1 MNIGILGAGH
11 IAGKMAGTI
20 GKMDPAHYCCYAVAS
35 RSLEKARAF
44 ARTFGVM
51 RAYGS
56 YEEMLADPAV
66 DLVYIATPH
75 SHHAAHAE
83 LCIAHGKPVLCEKA
97 FTATAPQAERVLALA
112 REKRVFVAE
121 AIWTRYMPSRQIIR
135 QIVDSGVLGRVRS
148 IQADI
153 GYPLG
158 AVERLNR
165 PELAGGALLDVGIY
179 PINFALMAFGDA
191 FEHVHAHAV
200 MSPAGVDLVDSI
212 TLTWP
217 DGRLASLHATMLT
230 PTGRMGYIY
239 GEEGYLAV
247 TNINNPERIIR
258 YDRDHRPVEEY
269 PIPQQI
275 SGYEYEVEACRTAL
289 AEGALACPQM
299 THAQTLAVM
308 ALMDTIR
315 AQWGMQYPFESD
327 GASHR
332 TL

>member
-11 IAGKMAGTI
+11 IAGKMADTI
-20 GKMDPAHYCCYAVAS
+20 RGMDGRYCCYGVAS
-35 RSLEKARAF
+35 RSLDKAQAF
-44 ARTFGVM
+44 ADRFSVA

-56 YEEMLADPAV
+56 YEDMLADPAV

-83 LCIAHGKPVLCEKA
+83 LCIMHGKPVLCEKS
-97 FTATAPQAERVLALA
+97 FTATASQAEHVLALA
-112 REKRVFVAE
+112 RERRVFIAE
-121 AIWTRYMPSRQIIR
+121 AIWTRYMPSRRIIR
-135 QIVDSGVLGRVRS
+135 QIVDSGVLGRVHS

-191 FEHVHAHAV
+191 FEGVDAHAA
-200 MSPAGVDLVDSI
+200 MSAAGVDLIDSI

-239 GEEGYLAV
+239 GEDGYLAV
-247 TNINNPERIIR
+247 TNINNPERIVR
-258 YDRDHRPVEEY
+258 YDREHNPVEEY
-269 PIPQQI
+269 PVPAQI
-275 SGYEYEVEACRTAL
+275 SGYEYEVEACRRAL
-289 AEGALACPQM
+289 EAGALECPQI
-299 THAQTLAVM
+299 THSQTLAVM
-308 ALMDTIR
+308 HLMDTIR
-315 AQWGMQYPFESD
+315 VQWGMRYPFE
-327 GASHR
+327 
-332 TL
+332 

>member
-11 IAGKMAGTI
+11 IAGKMADTI
-20 GKMDPAHYCCYAVAS
+20 RGMDDRYCCYGVAS
-35 RSLEKARAF
+35 RSLDKAQAF
-44 ARTFGVM
+44 ASRFGM
-51 RAYGS
+51 AHAYGS
-56 YEEMLADPAV
+56 YEDMLADPAV

-75 SHHAAHAE
+75 SHHAVQAE
-83 LCIAHGKPVLCEKA
+83 LCITHGKPVLCEKS
-97 FTATAPQAERVLALA
+97 FTATASQAEHVLTLA
-112 REKRVFVAE
+112 REKRVFITE

-135 QIVDSGVLGRVRS
+135 QIVDSGVLGRVHS

-191 FEHVHAHAV
+191 VEGVHAHAA
-200 MSPAGVDLVDSI
+200 MSAAGVDLIDSI

-239 GEEGYLAV
+239 GEDGYLAV
-247 TNINNPERIIR
+247 TNINNPERIVR
-258 YDRDHRPVEEY
+258 YDREHNPVEEY
-269 PIPQQI
+269 PVPAQI
-275 SGYEYEVEACRTAL
+275 SGYEYEVEACRRAL
-289 AEGALACPQM
+289 EEGALECPQM
-299 THAQTLAVM
+299 THSQTLAVM
-308 ALMDTIR
+308 RLMDTIR
-315 AQWGMQYPFESD
+315 VQWGMKYPFE
-327 GASHR
+327 
-332 TL
+332 